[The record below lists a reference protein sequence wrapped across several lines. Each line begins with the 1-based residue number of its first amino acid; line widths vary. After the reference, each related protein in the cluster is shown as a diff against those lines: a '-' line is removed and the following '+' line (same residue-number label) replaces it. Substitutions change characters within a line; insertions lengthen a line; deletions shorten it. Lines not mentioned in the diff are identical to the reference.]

1 MYENQENQP
10 PSRGCGVDVPQGGQ
24 RGGALKSKRGA
35 SLLKIPQ
42 VNSRGARILQLSNS
56 NTPSLAG
63 VYKVTGTLNFS
74 LLFSGGLNLFP
85 PILRHNLASR
95 PLNIGKFCLDPPNKY
110 FLLHF

>member
-1 MYENQENQP
+1 MTEEMVN
-10 PSRGCGVDVPQGGQ
+10 SLLWRMCGGQ
-24 RGGALKSKRGA
+24 VAVMA
-35 SLLKIPQ
+35 P
-42 VNSRGARILQLSNS
+42 
-56 NTPSLAG
+56 PG